1 MNLEAAYNVSK
12 KDTLYLYNAALV
24 ATEAKDYD
32 IALGFYEKLIELGY
46 SGISMNYYAVEKESG
61 KEQVFQDEKSR
72 NFSVDVIS
80 SLLPIFLSFNRAP
93 SNIIPIIRTI
103 PVYHIYSA

>member
-1 MNLEAAYNVSK
+1 MNLEAAYNVSN

-24 ATEAKDYD
+24 ATEAKDYN

-72 NFSVDVIS
+72 NFSVDVIGTHDS
-80 SLLPIFLSFNRAP
+80 PRDEMAESVEIDILRSINQICLL
-93 SNIIPIIRTI
+93 
-103 PVYHIYSA
+103 HM